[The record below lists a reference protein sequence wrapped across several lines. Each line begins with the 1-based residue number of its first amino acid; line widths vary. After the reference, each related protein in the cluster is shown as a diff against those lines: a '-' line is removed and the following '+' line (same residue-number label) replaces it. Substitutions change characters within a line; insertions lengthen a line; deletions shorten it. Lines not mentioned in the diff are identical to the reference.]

1 MDRSSMLNGT
11 ALADQCDLLIS
22 SLNEENER
30 LMRKM
35 QASSKFI
42 KSELDGKAIESMK
55 KFSVDFISA
64 TVLMIEANERDI
76 SDLHTLK
83 SRVDGVN
90 IDGNKIISEMEEAK
104 RNYNSC
110 RDSADEYSSKAGS
123 AKDEA
128 ERSKYIS
135 EAKSYSDK
143 ADHWNS
149 IYNSLVKE
157 ADLYDQLSYE
167 TDCLFQDGNSLRKY
181 AYSEVDRLIGVNTN
195 GGKNITLGTFSN
207 PRISPILHS
216 GEIPEDL
223 LNIIRDVAEKYGL
236 TEEEI
241 DYLLENYSALLLFL
255 YYCDRV
261 PFFNVRWALG
271 LIQECLAEY
280 QGQDQGQ
287 QDLVVDGYTV
297 SGEYLQILK
306 DLEMPEYYLSDYG
319 YGYYDPN
326 TGELLGIYPHYVG
339 DGGITFGYG
348 HYVSPGEYDTDP
360 DEQSLVDTYCPSGA
374 MDNTNLSGVVPNS
387 DYVPIDEVN
396 SMFEADVSEHVGPVV
411 NWLNDNNVELS
422 DSQIFALIMYR
433 YNHGN
438 IGSLLPYLEQYRDG
452 EISNSEFNALWD
464 GPANRQEAYRELW
477 GE

>member
-1 MDRSSMLNGT
+1 MDRSSILNGT
-11 ALADQCDLLIS
+11 ALADQCDLLIA

-30 LMRKM
+30 LTRKM
-35 QASSKFI
+35 QATSKFI
-42 KSELDGKAIESMK
+42 KSDLDGRAIKSMK
-55 KFSVDFISA
+55 RFSVDFISA
-64 TVLMIEANERDI
+64 TGLMIEANERDI
-76 SDLHTLK
+76 YDLHTLK

-128 ERSKYIS
+128 ERSKYVS

-149 IYNSLVKE
+149 VYNSLVKE

-167 TDCLFQDGNSLRKY
+167 TDGLFQDGNCLRKY

-195 GGKNITLGTFSN
+195 GGKNITIRTISK
-207 PRISPILHS
+207 PRITPVLYA
-216 GEIPEDL
+216 GEIPPEFEDRL
-223 LNIIRDVAEKYGL
+223 REVAEEYGL
-236 TEEEI
+236 TDDEI
-241 DYLLENYSALLLFL
+241 DYILENYPGLLVLL
-255 YYCDRV
+255 YLCDRF
-261 PFFNVRWALG
+261 PFLSVQWPLG
-271 LIQECLAEY
+271 LVQDCLGQY

-297 SGEYLQILK
+297 SSEYLQILK
-306 DLEMPEYYLSDYG
+306 DLEMPEYYLTDYG
-319 YGYYDPN
+319 YGYYEN
-326 TGELLGIYPHYVG
+326 GELVGIYPHYVG

-348 HYVSPGEYDTDP
+348 HYVSRNEYNTDP
-360 DEQSLVDTYCPSGA
+360 DEQALVDTYCPSGA
-374 MDNTNLSGVVPNS
+374 MNSTNAYGVVPDS
-387 DYVPIDEVN
+387 DYVPMDEVN
-396 SMFEADVSEHVGPVV
+396 SMFAADVSEHVGPVV
-411 NWLNDNNVELS
+411 NWLNENNVNLT

-438 IGSLLPYLEQYRDG
+438 IGALLPSLEDYRDG
-452 EISNSEFNALWD
+452 LISNSEFNELWD
-464 GPANRQEAYRELW
+464 GPANRQEAYRDLW
-477 GE
+477 GD